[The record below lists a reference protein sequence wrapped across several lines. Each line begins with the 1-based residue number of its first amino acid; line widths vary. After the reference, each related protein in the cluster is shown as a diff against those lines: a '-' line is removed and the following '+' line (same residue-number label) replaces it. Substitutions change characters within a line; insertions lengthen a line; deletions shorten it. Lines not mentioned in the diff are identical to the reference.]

1 MTISAKLKH
10 EMREYY
16 QARIK
21 GYIKPSVNKKLRHE
35 TFLDFELRKL
45 SQGHRLTDDTY
56 EEYMAERKKAILRPP
71 DKRDVIVIHHGR
83 KNQLKV

>member
-1 MTISAKLKH
+1 MTISAKSEKH

-35 TFLDFELRKL
+35 TFLDFEMRKYYQARIKGYIVP
-45 SQGHRLTDDTY
+45 SETKAY
-56 EEYMAERKKAILRPP
+56 ETKAYISNW
-71 DKRDVIVIHHGR
+71 R
-83 KNQLKV
+83 KNQIKVSKSVV

>member
-1 MTISAKLKH
+1 MTISAKLKYETSHHLDH

-35 TFLDFELRKL
+35 TFLDFELRKYYQARIKGYIQR
-45 SQGHRLTDDTY
+45 SPET
-56 EEYMAERKKAILRPP
+56 KAHISNW
-71 DKRDVIVIHHGR
+71 R
-83 KNQLKV
+83 KNQIKVSKSVV